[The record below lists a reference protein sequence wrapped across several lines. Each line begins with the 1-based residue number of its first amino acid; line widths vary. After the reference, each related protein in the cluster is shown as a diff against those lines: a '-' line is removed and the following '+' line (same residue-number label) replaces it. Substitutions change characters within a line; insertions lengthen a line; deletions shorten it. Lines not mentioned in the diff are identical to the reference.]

1 MINREMLMDLTRV
14 KAEFEK
20 LRRGSAPSHDHQPS
34 LDAYDAPINISV
46 ATPGPGSQTASVNDG
61 RYTPVSGNAPC
72 EETNML
78 SSVSRHFDSLAAD
91 SVLKTSSLNKP

>member
-1 MINREMLMDLTRV
+1 MDLTRL
-14 KAEFEK
+14 KAEFEELK
-20 LRRGSAPSHDHQPS
+20 RSAAPTHEHQPS

-61 RYTPVSGNAPC
+61 RYTPVSGIAPC

-91 SVLKTSSLNKP
+91 SVLKAPSLNKP